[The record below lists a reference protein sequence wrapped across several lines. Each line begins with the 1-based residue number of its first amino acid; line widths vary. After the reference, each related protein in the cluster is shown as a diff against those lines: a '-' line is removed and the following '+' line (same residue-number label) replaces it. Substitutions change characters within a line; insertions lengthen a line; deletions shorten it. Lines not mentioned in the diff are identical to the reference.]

1 MQSDVIN
8 SSKTVRSIR
17 QQSNGPGRFV
27 WLLLGCLLF
36 LTACHTQP
44 EPYRQEAYVFGTRVE
59 LTIYDDSTEK
69 AQQAAAKVLA
79 DLDRLHSK
87 LHTWQPDSTLYKLN
101 QALAKGETVT
111 PDAELAG
118 LIRQGQRFSTWSDGL
133 FDPALGQL
141 VALWGFHA
149 DRYAAELPNQ
159 QALQK
164 LIDAKPAMSDLHW
177 QGNQLSSV
185 NPSVA
190 LDFGGMA
197 KGWALDR
204 ARRMLQEN
212 GIRSALINIG
222 GNIIALGKRPD
233 GTAWR
238 VGVQHPQSNEAM
250 AGIELADGEAIG
262 TSGNYRRNF
271 TVDGRQHCY
280 LIDPRDGNSDCRK
293 QAITILMPSSPE
305 AGVRSD
311 VASKPFYFS
320 PLGDAARYMQ
330 RFQTPYVLIVD
341 ETGVAWVSPA
351 LAKRLK
357 WLDNA
362 PQHQLL
368 KVS

>member
-1 MQSDVIN
+1 MPTELINDRQTARPMMQ
-8 SSKTVRSIR
+8 
-17 QQSNGPGRFV
+17 QFNGPGRFV

-36 LTACHTQP
+36 LNACHTQP
-44 EPYRQEAYVFGTRVE
+44 EPHRQEAYVFGTRVE
-59 LTIYDDSTEK
+59 LTIYDKSTEK

-79 DLDRLHSK
+79 DLDRLHGK

-101 QALAKGETVT
+101 QALAKGKTVT
-111 PDAELAG
+111 LDAELAG
-118 LIRQGQRFSTWSDGL
+118 LIRQGQRFSGWSDGL
-133 FDPALGQL
+133 FNPALGQL

-149 DRYAAELPNQ
+149 DRYAAKLPDQ
-159 QALQK
+159 QALMR
-164 LIDAKPAMSDLHW
+164 LINAKPSMSDLRW
-177 QGNQLSSV
+177 QGEQLTST
-185 NPSVA
+185 NPTVA

-204 ARRMLQEN
+204 ARRILQEN
-212 GIRSALINIG
+212 GIQSALVNIG
-222 GNIIALGKRPD
+222 GNVIALGKRPD
-233 GTAWR
+233 GSAWR
-238 VGVQHPQSNEAM
+238 VGIQHPQRDEAM

-271 TVDGRQHCY
+271 TVDGRQHCH

-293 QAITILMPSSPE
+293 QAITILMPPSPE

-311 VASKPFYFS
+311 VASKPFYFA
-320 PLGDAARYMQ
+320 PLSDAARYMQ

-341 ETGVAWVSPA
+341 GQGVAWVSPA
-351 LAKRLK
+351 LAKRLS

-368 KVS
+368 KVN